1 MIENVLLKLGILN
14 DYSMDEYSRVEL
26 FVEDAER
33 AIKIAI
39 RKPSVPKE
47 LEWICEEMAVVRYRK
62 FGSEAST
69 QEDFDGYSVTFVDD
83 MIAPYRSILND
94 YVATTGRKLRTL

>member
-62 FGSEAST
+62 FGSEAAKS
-69 QEDFDGYSVTFVDD
+69 ENVDGYSVTFVED
-83 MIAPYRSILND
+83 MIEPYRSILND

>member
-14 DYSMDEYSRVEL
+14 DHTPEEYSRVEL

-39 RKPSVPKE
+39 RKSSVPKE

-62 FGSEAST
+62 FGSGEAQRARVSMAI
-69 QEDFDGYSVTFVDD
+69 V
-83 MIAPYRSILND
+83 
-94 YVATTGRKLRTL
+94 

>member
-1 MIENVLLKLGILN
+1 MIENVLIKLGILN
-14 DYSMDEYSRVEL
+14 DHTPEEFSRVEL

-47 LEWICEEMAVVRYRK
+47 LEWICEEMTVVRYRK
-62 FGSEAST
+62 FGSEAANSET
-69 QEDFDGYSVTFVDD
+69 VDGYSVTFVDD
-83 MIAPYRSILND
+83 MIAPYKTILDD
-94 YVATTGRKLRTL
+94 YVASAGRKLRTL

>member
-14 DYSMDEYSRVEL
+14 DHTSDEYSRVEL

-39 RKPSVPKE
+39 RKPEIPKE
-47 LEWICEEMAVVRYRK
+47 LEWICEEIAVVRYRK
-62 FGSEAST
+62 FGSEAAKS
-69 QEDFDGYSVTFVDD
+69 EDIGDYSVTFVDD
-83 MIAPYRSILND
+83 MLTPYKSILDD
-94 YVATTGRKLRTL
+94 YIASSGRKLRTL

>member
-1 MIENVLLKLGILN
+1 MIENVLVKLGILT
-14 DYSMDEYSRVEL
+14 DHTSDEYSRVEL

-39 RKPSVPKE
+39 RKSEIPKE

-62 FGSEAST
+62 FGSEAAKS
-69 QEDFDGYSVTFVDD
+69 ESIDGYSVTFTEDV
-83 MIAPYRSILND
+83 IEPYRAILND
-94 YVATTGRKLRTL
+94 YVATSGRKLRTL

>member
-1 MIENVLLKLGILN
+1 MLENVLLKLGILN
-14 DYSMDEYSRVEL
+14 DHTSDEYSRVEL

-69 QEDFDGYSVTFVDD
+69 HENFDGYSVTFVDD

>member
-14 DYSMDEYSRVEL
+14 DHTSDEYSRVEL

-39 RKPSVPKE
+39 RKSSVPKE
-47 LEWICEEMAVVRYRK
+47 LHVI
-62 FGSEAST
+62 S
-69 QEDFDGYSVTFVDD
+69 
-83 MIAPYRSILND
+83 L
-94 YVATTGRKLRTL
+94 

>member
-1 MIENVLLKLGILN
+1 MRN
-14 DYSMDEYSRVEL
+14 DHTPEEYSRVEL

-39 RKPSVPKE
+39 RKSSVPKE

-62 FGSEAST
+62 FEAK
-69 QEDFDGYSVTFVDD
+69 QQKAVG
-83 MIAPYRSILND
+83 
-94 YVATTGRKLRTL
+94 VAIV